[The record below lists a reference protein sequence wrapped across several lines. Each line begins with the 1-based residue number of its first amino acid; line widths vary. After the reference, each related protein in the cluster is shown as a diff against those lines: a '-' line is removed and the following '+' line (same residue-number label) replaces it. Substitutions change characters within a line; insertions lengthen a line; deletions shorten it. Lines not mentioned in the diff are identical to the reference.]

1 MFGDFVA
8 EYSTNIQK
16 LEENHRVT
24 RQSDEDRTN
33 VQQGALTQAI
43 EGFQRVLFVSLATD
57 IRTIEEAFCVLFVEF
72 VVDDILAVF
81 DGVCCGN
88 QHVAAS
94 AV

>member
-1 MFGDFVA
+1 M
-8 EYSTNIQK
+8 
-16 LEENHRVT
+16 T

-43 EGFQRVLFVSLATD
+43 EGFQRVLFVSLTTN
-57 IRTIEEAFCVLFVEF
+57 IVSVEEAFCVLFVEL
-72 VVDDILAVF
+72 VIDDVLAVF

-88 QHVAAS
+88 QHVDAS